1 MARVLVCT
9 AQVPFASGGA
19 ERHAE
24 GLVREIIAFGHEA
37 ELVRL
42 PFKWYPRAEILTSA
56 LAWRLLDLSEADGK
70 RVDLVI
76 PMKYP
81 SYLVRHENK
90 VVWLIHQ
97 FRQAYDRFGTAE
109 SDFTASPEDTRW
121 RELVAESDRTGLTEA
136 RKIFTNARNTADRLA
151 RFNGIEG
158 EALYH
163 PPPLAGRYRTE
174 APLGFALAAGRLD
187 AWKRMDLA
195 IGAAAAGK
203 FRLVIAGDGADRA
216 RLETLAKRSGADVR
230 FTGRVSDDELLGL
243 YATSSA
249 VIFPPADEDY
259 GYIALE
265 AFLSKK
271 PVVTCTDSG
280 GPLEFVVDGENGRV
294 VAPDAA
300 LLGAA
305 VADLLSKPDE
315 AREFGERGFERVR
328 EIRWENAVRALLEA
342 GGIR

>member
-24 GLVREIIAFGHEA
+24 GLVREIVAFGHEA

-76 PMKYP
+76 PMKFP

-97 FRQAYDRFGTAE
+97 FRQAYDRFGTE
-109 SDFTASPEDTRW
+109 QSDFTASPEDTRW
-121 RELVAESDRTGLTEA
+121 RELIAESDRTGLTEA
-136 RKIFTNARNTADRLA
+136 RKIFTNARNTADRLS
-151 RFNGIEG
+151 RFNGIEA

-163 PPPLAGRYRTE
+163 PPPLAGRYRCET
-174 APLGFALAAGRLD
+174 PRGFALVAGRLD
-187 AWKRMDLA
+187 AWKRVDLA
-195 IGAAAAGK
+195 IAAAAAGR
-203 FRLVIAGDGADRA
+203 FPLVVAGDGADRA
-216 RLETLAKRSGADVR
+216 RLEGLARRSGADVR
-230 FTGRVSDDELLGL
+230 FTGRASDDDLLGL
-243 YATSSA
+243 YATSSV

-294 VAPDAA
+294 VPPDAA
-300 LLGAA
+300 ALGAA
-305 VADLLSKPDE
+305 VADLLANRKT
-315 AREFGERGFERVR
+315 AAEFGERGFEGVR